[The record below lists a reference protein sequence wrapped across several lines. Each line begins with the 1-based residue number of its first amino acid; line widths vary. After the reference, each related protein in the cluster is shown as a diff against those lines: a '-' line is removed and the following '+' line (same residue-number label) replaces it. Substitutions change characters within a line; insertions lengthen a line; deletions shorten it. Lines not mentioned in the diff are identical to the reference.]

1 MGYYNDYFYSG
12 QEKTTQKNK
21 YRAKFSERSTFRRR
35 IICVIIKQIPKTEG
49 KMKIKKLKTI
59 ATSIVLAMILS
70 ATACNGKTECSHN
83 YVIDE
88 TASVAATCENGG
100 KTVEKCTE
108 CGKTKTE
115 NLSPLGHTY
124 GEWGEK
130 TPATCENP
138 QILERK
144 CTRSGCEKTEEKE
157 GTPKLGHAY
166 GNWTEENGKLV
177 RRCARAGCAGYE
189 EKDAP
194 AVRVFNM
201 PNATQFTS
209 TAMEYLSAENA
220 DISDYVGE
228 TNDGIQG
235 FNVRWRNTFE
245 NVSACKVVYSENADF
260 TDAISVNAESGA
272 TSCAIYNLK
281 KATTYYLKVVVT
293 TEYGEKESNAINF
306 STIDKGPRVMKIDG
320 IHNVRD
326 LGGYR
331 TAGGRTLQGLIYRG
345 GALSPDNAY
354 YPNVQL
360 TEAGKKYMSET
371 LKIKTDFDLRNAAQN
386 KGLTE
391 SPIPNAVLE
400 YYNAD
405 GYDTGIAQKETY
417 GKIFAALSDK
427 SRYPVYLHCTG
438 GADRTG
444 TVSFLFNA
452 LLGVSEKELIQ
463 DYEYTS
469 FSTYGERNS
478 KGGEYSFDK
487 LLAAIKAY
495 DGETLA
501 EKVENYL
508 LSAGVTA
515 TQIHNIKA
523 IMLGKDTEEEEKPT
537 YKQGFDFSKG
547 DITLDSSVPRA
558 TGNVIGY
565 DGAVAA
571 VKIAE
576 TSDVNGGTYIFIGS
590 YGFYIRG
597 GTARVAYRNGD
608 KFEQVWSAENGYE
621 HAGNINQSCLIAGA
635 TLRLNAKIKDETTIT
650 LTLWLNGAI
659 VCGYDFTRRSD
670 EVPAENAKFEIEI
683 AQGASAAVL
692 SAAE

>member
-1 MGYYNDYFYSG
+1 
-12 QEKTTQKNK
+12 
-21 YRAKFSERSTFRRR
+21 
-35 IICVIIKQIPKTEG
+35 
-49 KMKIKKLKTI
+49 
-59 ATSIVLAMILS
+59 
-70 ATACNGKTECSHN
+70 
-83 YVIDE
+83 
-88 TASVAATCENGG
+88 
-100 KTVEKCTE
+100 
-108 CGKTKTE
+108 
-115 NLSPLGHTY
+115 
-124 GEWGEK
+124 
-130 TPATCENP
+130 
-138 QILERK
+138 
-144 CTRSGCEKTEEKE
+144 
-157 GTPKLGHAY
+157 
-166 GNWTEENGKLV
+166 
-177 RRCARAGCAGYE
+177 
-189 EKDAP
+189 
-194 AVRVFNM
+194 M
-201 PNATQFTS
+201 PNATQFTA

-360 TEAGKKYMSET
+360 TEAGKKYMKET

-427 SRYPVYLHCTG
+427 SRYPVCLHCTG

-495 DGETLA
+495 EGETLA

-537 YKQGFDFSKG
+537 YKQGFDFSER
-547 DITLDSSVPRA
+547 DITLDSSVSRA

-565 DGAVAA
+565 DGAVAT

-590 YGFYIRG
+590 YGYYIRG
-597 GTARVAYRNGD
+597 GTARVSYARQ
-608 KFEQVWSAENGYE
+608 E
-621 HAGNINQSCLIAGA
+621 
-635 TLRLNAKIKDETTIT
+635 
-650 LTLWLNGAI
+650 
-659 VCGYDFTRRSD
+659 
-670 EVPAENAKFEIEI
+670 
-683 AQGASAAVL
+683 
-692 SAAE
+692 

>member
-1 MGYYNDYFYSG
+1 M
-12 QEKTTQKNK
+12 KN
-21 YRAKFSERSTFRRR
+21 
-35 IICVIIKQIPKTEG
+35 G
-49 KMKIKKLKTI
+49 KIRTI
-59 ATSIVLAMILS
+59 ATSMVLAVILS
-70 ATACNGKTECSHN
+70 VTACKGKTECSHN
-83 YVIDE
+83 YVTDE

-100 KTVEKCTE
+100 KTVEKCTK

-115 NLSPLGHTY
+115 NLSPLGHNF

-144 CTRSGCEKTEEKE
+144 CTRRGCSKTEEKD
-157 GTPKLGHAY
+157 GATKLGHVY
-166 GNWTEENGKLV
+166 GEWTEENGKLV
-177 RRCARAGCAGYE
+177 RRCTRVGCSDYE

-194 AVRVFNM
+194 SIKVFNM
-201 PNATQFTS
+201 PNAAQFTS
-209 TAMEYLSAENA
+209 TAMQYLSAENA
-220 DISDYVGE
+220 DISDYAGE

-235 FNVRWRNTFE
+235 YNVRWRNTFE
-245 NVSACKVVYSENADF
+245 NASACKVVYSENADF
-260 TDAISVNAESGA
+260 SGAISVNAESGA

-293 TEYGEKESNAINF
+293 TEYGEKESNTINF

-326 LGGYR
+326 LGGYN
-331 TAGGRTLQGLIYRG
+331 TASGRTLQGLIYRG

-354 YPNVQL
+354 FPNVQL

-391 SPIPNAVLE
+391 SPVPGAVLE

-405 GYDTGIAQKETY
+405 GYDTGIANKETY
-417 GKIFAALSDK
+417 RKIFAALSDK
-427 SRYPVYLHCTG
+427 NRYPVYLHCTG

-469 FSTYGERNS
+469 FSIYGERNS

-501 EKVENYL
+501 AKVENYL
-508 LSAGVTA
+508 LSAGVSA

-523 IMLGKDTEEEEKPT
+523 IMLGNDTEEEEKPT
-537 YKQGFDFSKG
+537 YKQGFVFSDG
-547 DITLDSSVPRA
+547 DITLDYPASRA

-565 DGAVAA
+565 DGAIAT
-571 VKIAE
+571 VKITE

-608 KFEQVWSAENGYE
+608 KFEQVWSAENGYV
-621 HAGNINQSCLIAGA
+621 HAGNINQSSLIAGA
-635 TLRLNAKIKDETTIT
+635 TLWLNAKIKNETTIT
-650 LTLWLNGAI
+650 LTLWLNGTT
-659 VCGYDFTRRSD
+659 VGSYDFTRRSD
-670 EVPAENAKFEIEI
+670 EVSGENARFEIEI
-683 AQGASAAVL
+683 AQGVSAAVL
-692 SAAE
+692 SSVN

>member
-1 MGYYNDYFYSG
+1 M
-12 QEKTTQKNK
+12 
-21 YRAKFSERSTFRRR
+21 R
-35 IICVIIKQIPKTEG
+35 
-49 KMKIKKLKTI
+49 IKKLKTI
-59 ATSIVLAMILS
+59 ATSIVLAVILS

-88 TASVAATCENGG
+88 TASVT
-100 KTVEKCTE
+100 
-108 CGKTKTE
+108 
-115 NLSPLGHTY
+115 
-124 GEWGEK
+124 
-130 TPATCENP
+130 ATCENP

-201 PNATQFTS
+201 PNATQFTA

-360 TEAGKKYMSET
+360 TEAGKKYMKET

-495 DGETLA
+495 EGETLA

-523 IMLGKDTEEEEKPT
+523 IMLGKDTEDEEKPT
-537 YKQGFDFSKG
+537 YKEGFDFSEG
-547 DITLDSSVPRA
+547 DITLDSSVSRA

-565 DGAVAA
+565 DGAVAT

-608 KFEQVWSAENGYE
+608 KFKQVWSAENGYE

-635 TLRLNAKIKDETTIT
+635 TLWLNAKIKDETTIT

-659 VCGYDFTRRSD
+659 VCSYDFTRRSD

-692 SAAE
+692 SAAK